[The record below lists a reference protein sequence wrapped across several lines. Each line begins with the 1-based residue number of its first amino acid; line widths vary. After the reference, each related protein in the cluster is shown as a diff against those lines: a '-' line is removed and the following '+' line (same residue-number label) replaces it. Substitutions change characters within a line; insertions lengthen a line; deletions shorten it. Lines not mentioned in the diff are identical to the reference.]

1 MFPDAPEAFYLDD
14 KGKRITEYAVG
25 NIVKKYLSQVV
36 TLKKRTPHVLRHTF
50 ATAMLNND
58 AELEAVKQLLGHE
71 SLATTEIYTHT
82 SFEELKKVYKQAH
95 PRA

>member
-1 MFPDAPEAFYLDD
+1 
-14 KGKRITEYAVG
+14 
-25 NIVKKYLSQVV
+25 
-36 TLKKRTPHVLRHTF
+36 
-50 ATAMLNND
+50 MLNND